1 MTRFAL
7 PLAVFL
13 AIGIALMAGLRRD
26 PHELPSALIG
36 KPAPAFELPVLEAD
50 GRTVRSSDMRGKV
63 WMLNVWASW
72 CGPCQL
78 EHPLLVDFAARTR
91 IPVVGLNY
99 KDKPEA
105 ARAWLQRLGNPY
117 TATLVDPDGR
127 TGIDFGV
134 YGVPETFVID
144 REGVVRYRQAGP
156 LTREALEQRVLP
168 LLRQLDNKGRPD
180 EQV

>member
-1 MTRFAL
+1 MTRFLL
-7 PLAVFL
+7 PFAVFI
-13 AIGIALMAGLRRD
+13 AIGLALMAGLRRD
-26 PHELPSALIG
+26 PRELPSALVG

-50 GRTVRSSDMRGKV
+50 GRTVRASDMRGKV

-78 EHPLLVDFAARTR
+78 EHPLIMDLAKQTR
-91 IPVVGLNY
+91 VPVVGLNY

-117 TATLVDPDGR
+117 SATLVDPDGR

-134 YGVPETFVID
+134 YGVPETFLID
-144 REGVVRYRQAGP
+144 GEGIVRFRQAGP
-156 LTREALEQRVLP
+156 LTAEALEKRVLP
-168 LLRQLDNKGRPD
+168 LMRQLEMGRVD
-180 EQV
+180 ARH

>member
-1 MTRFAL
+1 MTRFLL

-13 AIGIALMAGLRRD
+13 AIGVALMAGLRRD

-50 GRTVRSSDMRGKV
+50 GRTVRASDMRGRV

-78 EHPLLVDFAARTR
+78 EHPLLVDFAARTKV
-91 IPVVGLNY
+91 PVVGLNY

-117 TATLVDPDGR
+117 SATLVDPQGR

-144 REGVVRYRQAGP
+144 RDGIVRFRQAGP
-156 LTREALEQRVLP
+156 LTAEALEQRVLP
-168 LLRQLDNKGRPD
+168 LLRQLEKGRPD
-180 EQV
+180 EPV

>member
-1 MTRFAL
+1 MTRFLL
-7 PLAVFL
+7 PFAVFI
-13 AIGIALMAGLRRD
+13 AIGLALMAGLRRD
-26 PHELPSALIG
+26 PRELPSALVG

-50 GRTVRSSDMRGKV
+50 GRTVRASDLRGKV

-78 EHPLLVDFAARTR
+78 EHPLIMDLARQTR
-91 IPVVGLNY
+91 VPVVGLNY

-117 TATLVDPDGR
+117 SAALVDPDGR

-144 REGVVRYRQAGP
+144 GEGIVRFRQAGP
-156 LTREALEQRVLP
+156 LTAEALEKRVLP
-168 LLRQLDNKGRPD
+168 LMRQLEMGRVD
-180 EQV
+180 ARH

>member
-1 MTRFAL
+1 MTRFLL
-7 PLAVFL
+7 PFAVFI
-13 AIGIALMAGLRRD
+13 AIGLALMAGLRRD
-26 PHELPSALIG
+26 PRELPSALVG

-50 GRTVRSSDMRGKV
+50 GRTVRASDLRGKV

-78 EHPLLVDFAARTR
+78 EHPLIMDLARQTR
-91 IPVVGLNY
+91 VPVVGLNY

-117 TATLVDPDGR
+117 SATLVDPDGR

-144 REGVVRYRQAGP
+144 GEGIVRFRQAGP
-156 LTREALEQRVLP
+156 LTAEALEKRVLP
-168 LLRQLDNKGRPD
+168 LMRQLEMERVDARH
-180 EQV
+180 